1 MLACNTNKPT
11 LPRLSITI
19 SGLIT
24 NTNKPT
30 LPRLSITISGLIINT
45 DKPTLPRLFEYND
58 QWFDY

>member
-1 MLACNTNKPT
+1 LN
-11 LPRLSITI
+11 ITI
-19 SGLIT
+19 SRFST

-30 LPRLSITISGLIINT
+30 LPRLSIAISGLITNT